1 MKHKLYLLLSSLI
14 FVSLLLSACGSPA
27 ATATQPPAPTETEA
41 PIVPTETSLPTATP
55 EPEGP
60 LTVLIDN
67 DEGPITPAN
76 FTPFIGFGMIGWV
89 YDPLYVRTPE
99 LEPIPS
105 LATSATPS
113 EDGLTWTV
121 TLREGVNWHDEEPFT
136 VDDVIFSY
144 NFLIA
149 AGRANNLAEIE
160 SMEANGD

>member
-41 PIVPTETSLPTATP
+41 PVVPTETLEPTPTP

-76 FTPFIGFGMIGWV
+76 FNTFIGFWMVGWV
-89 YDPLYVRTPE
+89 YDSLYIGTPN

-105 LATSATPS
+105 L
-113 EDGLTWTV
+113 
-121 TLREGVNWHDEEPFT
+121 
-136 VDDVIFSY
+136 
-144 NFLIA
+144 
-149 AGRANNLAEIE
+149 
-160 SMEANGD
+160 